1 MSLLERYIFKRALGF
16 SLASLMSLVLIVW
29 VVQALQRIDIV
40 RTSASAAGNIFWIAL
55 MLVPDLAAGVVPF
68 AIIIGAIQAL
78 NALNADSERAVIAAS
93 GASSAVVVKPILA
106 LGMVAALLLLVLSHV
121 VGPAAQRG
129 FYNGLRT
136 INADAITL
144 FLQPGRFVE
153 IQDGLIIS
161 IGAVNGSTVD
171 SLFLSDLRDP
181 TADLTYFA
189 KQAQILQRDQASYLL
204 LIDGQLHRKTVADGA
219 TSIIQF
225 QTYAFD
231 LASLKP
237 EGSDDWVRTSERP
250 TGELLF
256 PDLNDPDYQ
265 SKPASFTKELAQRF
279 SDWLYPIAFALW
291 ALVVAGHP
299 RTNRQGAGPAMVL
312 GLSGALVLKALG
324 FVSLSLVDRNVQ
336 LQLVVYLVP
345 LASIAFSILLLYA
358 NVNVSDLSLVRR
370 TGDAVRAIA
379 QSGAALWPGASPAGG
394 KAGRR

>member
-1 MSLLERYIFKRALGF
+1 MSLLERYIFKRALSF
-16 SLASLMSLVLIVW
+16 SLASLVSLVLIVW

-68 AIIIGAIQAL
+68 AVIIGAIQAL

-106 LGMVAALLLLVLSHV
+106 LGLAAAVLILALSHI

-153 IQDGLIIS
+153 IQDGLVIS
-161 IGAVNGSTVD
+161 ISDVSGSTVD
-171 SLFLSDLRDP
+171 GLFLSDLRDP
-181 TADLTYFA
+181 SVDLTYFA

-204 LIDGQLHRKTVADGA
+204 LLDGQLHRKTVADGS

-237 EGSDDWVRTSERP
+237 AGSDDWIRSSERP
-250 TGELLF
+250 TSELLF
-256 PDLNDPDYQ
+256 PDINDPDYQ
-265 SKPASFTKELAQRF
+265 SRPEAFTKELAQRF

-312 GLSGALVLKALG
+312 GLAGALGLKALG
-324 FVSLSLVDRNVQ
+324 FVSLSLVDRSSQ
-336 LQLVVYLVP
+336 LQAVVYLVP
-345 LASIAFSILLLYA
+345 LASIALSVLLIYA

-370 TGDAVRAIA
+370 TGDALRSIA
-379 QSGAALWPGASPAGG
+379 RGGAALLPGTNPAVG

>member
-16 SLASLMSLVLIVW
+16 SLASLVSLVLIVW

-55 MLVPDLAAGVVPF
+55 MLVPGLAAGVVPF
-68 AIIIGAIQAL
+68 ALIIGAIQAL

-93 GASSAVVVKPILA
+93 GASSAVVIKPILA
-106 LGMVAALLLLVLSHV
+106 LGMVAALAILVLSHV

-153 IQDGLIIS
+153 IQDGLTIS
-161 IGAVNGSTVD
+161 ISAVNGSTVD
-171 SLFLSDLRDP
+171 GLFLSDLRDP
-181 TADLTYFA
+181 AADLTYFA

-204 LIDGQLHRKTVADGA
+204 LLDGQLHRKTIADGA

-237 EGSDDWVRTSERP
+237 EGSDDWIRTSERS
-250 TGELLF
+250 TSALLF
-256 PDLNDPDYQ
+256 PDLNDSDYQ
-265 SKPASFTKELAQRF
+265 RRPEGFTKELAQRF
-279 SDWLYPIAFALW
+279 SDWLYPVAFALW

-312 GLSGALVLKALG
+312 GLAGGLSLKALG

-336 LQLVVYLVP
+336 LQAVVYLVP
-345 LASIAFSILLLYA
+345 LASIALSLLLLYA

-370 TGDAVRAIA
+370 TGDAFRALGRG
-379 QSGAALWPGASPAGG
+379 GAALWPGASPAGG
-394 KAGRR
+394 KAARR